1 MIVSSSS
8 FSSFSQ
14 QQSPSS
20 PSPSS
25 SSQATAR
32 DINFASTSDRSVQA
46 SLSWNHHRQQAVA
59 KTSQRGDS
67 GIISNLERLY
77 VPSLDDAKRDDPPRC
92 ISLESHGTSHTAD
105 DDGDSIMVDG
115 DACKP
120 LDYRL
125 DWSKDMELSVSE
137 CLSSNPSLLGLSP
150 DEVAKTPEVATENA
164 ACDQPKTSK
173 RAAWDTLS
181 ISNWH
186 I

>member
-1 MIVSSSS
+1 MIVNSSS

-14 QQSPSS
+14 QQQQS
-20 PSPSS
+20 SS
-25 SSQATAR
+25 SSQTTASA
-32 DINFASTSDRSVQA
+32 INFASRSDRSIHV
-46 SLSWNHHRQQAVA
+46 SLSWNHHRQQATA
-59 KTSQRGDS
+59 KTSQPGDS

-105 DDGDSIMVDG
+105 DDGDSIMVDA
-115 DACKP
+115 DACTP

-137 CLSSNPSLLGLSP
+137 CLSSNPSLLGLSS
-150 DEVAKTPEVATENA
+150 DDIAKTTEAATRNA
-164 ACDQPKTSK
+164 ALDQSKTSE